1 MNESISVIVPTHNR
15 PESLRRTVRS
25 VLDQTLLPDEL
36 IIVNDGDEEI
46 PADIADEVR
55 RAAVRFIY
63 RRREHPS
70 LPASRNAGIDASAG
84 EILVLLD
91 DDVELGQEF
100 LAEISAMYAADEN
113 RQIDGI
119 GAAGTDLGVG
129 LASSDRKISVA
140 KNRAWSTGLWDMLEF
155 LTARTRWMPRRC
167 LAKSVSLPPV
177 LRGRLIPAK
186 FLTGGRVSVRRRVV
200 ESVRFNESFT
210 GYAVAEDRDFSYRA
224 TQQFAMFI
232 APSLKLI
239 HHCDRASKPDSF
251 AWGRMMAMNH
261 IRVAADALEPG
272 AGKWLLLAWDLVGMI
287 LLHAVYAVIGDRKFH
302 AGMSRGLLTGAARS
316 AADAI
321 KRQLSGPSDASPA
334 AWEKRISR
342 DTGDTG
348 DSC

>member
-25 VLDQTLLPDEL
+25 VLDQSRLPDEL

-46 PADIADEVR
+46 PADISDEVR
-55 RAAVRFIY
+55 RAGVRFIY
-63 RRREHPS
+63 RRRGRPS
-70 LPASRNAGIDASAG
+70 LPASRNVGIDASCG
-84 EILVLLD
+84 EILLLLD
-91 DDVELGQEF
+91 DDVELGREF
-100 LAEISAMYAADEN
+100 LSEMSEMYEDDDA
-113 RQIDGI
+113 RRVDGI

-129 LASSDRKISVA
+129 MASSDRSPQRLARGEKISNA
-140 KNRAWSTGLWDMLEF
+140 WNRSWSIRLWNLLVF
-155 LTARTRWMPRRC
+155 LTAHTRWLPRRC
-167 LAKSVSLPPV
+167 LSRSVSLPPR

-224 TQQFAMFI
+224 TQRFAMFI

-251 AWGRMMAMNH
+251 AWGRMMATNH
-261 IRVAADALEPG
+261 IRIAAEALEPG

-287 LLHAVYAVIGDRKFH
+287 LVHAAYTIIGDRKFH
-302 AGMSRGLLTGAARS
+302 AGMARGLLVGAARS

-321 KRQLSGPSDASPA
+321 KRQLCAS
-334 AWEKRISR
+334 
-342 DTGDTG
+342 
-348 DSC
+348 

>member
-1 MNESISVIVPTHNR
+1 MNEGISVIVPTHNR

-25 VLDQTLLPDEL
+25 VLAQSRLPDEL
-36 IIVNDGDEEI
+36 IIVNDGDDEI

-55 RAAVRFIY
+55 RAGVRFIY

-70 LPASRNAGIDASAG
+70 LPASRNVGIDASCG
-84 EILVLLD
+84 EILLLLD
-91 DDVELGQEF
+91 DDVELGRKF
-100 LAEISAMYAADEN
+100 LSEMSEMYEADDA
-113 RQIDGI
+113 RRVDGI
-119 GAAGTDLGVG
+119 GAVGTDLGVG
-129 LASSDRKISVA
+129 LASSDRKISGA
-140 KNRAWSTGLWDMLEF
+140 KNRAWSTGLWDMLVF
-155 LTARTRWMPRRC
+155 LTAHTRWLPRRC
-167 LAKSVSLPPV
+167 LAKSVQLPPM
-177 LRGRLIPAK
+177 LRNRLIPAK

-251 AWGRMMAMNH
+251 TWGRMMAMNH
-261 IRVAADALEPG
+261 IRIAADALEPG

-287 LLHAVYAVIGDRKFH
+287 LVHAAYAIVGNRKFH
-302 AGMSRGLLTGAARS
+302 AGMARGLLTGAACS

-321 KRQLSGPSDASPA
+321 KRQLCVS
-334 AWEKRISR
+334 
-342 DTGDTG
+342 
-348 DSC
+348 

>member
-25 VLDQTLLPDEL
+25 VLDQTRLPDEL
-36 IIVNDGDEEI
+36 IIVNDGDKEI
-46 PADIADEVR
+46 PADIADES
-55 RAAVRFIY
+55 RATGVRFIY
-63 RRREHPS
+63 RRRERPS
-70 LPASRNAGIDASAG
+70 LPASRNVGIDASCG

-91 DDVELGQEF
+91 DDVELGRKF
-100 LAEISAMYAADEN
+100 LSEMSAMYEADEA
-113 RQIDGI
+113 RRVDGI
-119 GAAGTDLGVG
+119 GATGTDLGVG
-129 LASSDRKISVA
+129 LASSDREISSA
-140 KNRAWSTGLWDMLEF
+140 KNRAWSTGLWDMLVF
-155 LTARTRWMPRRC
+155 LTAHTRWLPRRC
-167 LAKSVSLPPV
+167 LSRSVSLPPS

-261 IRVAADALEPG
+261 IRIAADALEPG

-287 LLHAVYAVIGDRKFH
+287 PVHAFYAIIGDRKFH
-302 AGMSRGLLTGAARS
+302 AGMARGLLAGSARS
-316 AADAI
+316 AVDAI
-321 KRQLSGPSDASPA
+321 KRQLCAS
-334 AWEKRISR
+334 
-342 DTGDTG
+342 
-348 DSC
+348 